1 MITEALSAP
10 GQIRT
15 ADFWLRRPTLYP
27 AELREQFS
35 EQYELNLN
43 LILTQRLS
51 ITTVNKSP

>member
-27 AELREQFS
+27 AELREQVL
-35 EQYELNLN
+35 EQFELN
-43 LILTQRLS
+43 
-51 ITTVNKSP
+51 